1 MDSIVKI
8 EHHFERNEIKDEFRI
23 WTQLARPSLVIP
35 ENVVGI
41 CEYGFTEI
49 LNNVIDHS
57 DSNNVIIRVN
67 QDESETKFEI
77 EDDGV
82 GLFSNLCSYFN
93 FDNEIHALI
102 ELVKGKLTVA
112 PQAHSGEGL
121 FFSSKVFDQF
131 EIESGGLLVT
141 FKADDCLVK
150 SIKPRKGTLIR
161 MQISNDSK
169 ATSKEIFDKFCDKE
183 EYTFDKTRFFVSLA
197 VLEGSLISRSQAKR
211 VAARFESFSEV
222 ELNFSG
228 VDSIGQAF
236 ADELIRVWPLNH
248 PQTKLQLTNTSNAVL
263 QMINH
268 IKGRRDLPQPIS
280 DETNNGDG
288 DGFGG
293 GAAGGPPPRL
303 R

>member
-1 MDSIVKI
+1 MDNIIKI
-8 EHHFERNEIKDEFRI
+8 ERHFKRSEIKDEFRI
-23 WTQLARPSLVIP
+23 WTQFAKPSLVVP
-35 ENVVGI
+35 ENVSNI

-57 DSNNVIIRVN
+57 DSNSVIIRVN
-67 QDESETKFEI
+67 QNESEANFEI

-82 GLFSNLCSYFN
+82 GIFSKLCTYFN
-93 FDNEIHALI
+93 FDNETHALI

-121 FFSSKVFDQF
+121 FFSSKMFDQF
-131 EIESGGLLVT
+131 EIESGGLSVT

-161 MQISNDSK
+161 MQIANNST
-169 ATSKEIFDKFCDKE
+169 ATSKEVFDKFCDTE
-183 EYTFDKTRFFVSLA
+183 EYTFYKTRFFVSLA
-197 VLEGSLISRSQAKR
+197 ALEGSLISRSQAKR

-228 VDSIGQAF
+228 VEGIGQAF
-236 ADELIRVWPLNH
+236 ADELIRVWPLNN

-268 IKGRRDLPQPIS
+268 IKGRKDLPQPIY
-280 DETNNGDG
+280 DETNDGDG
-288 DGFGG
+288 DGSGG
-293 GAAGGPPPRL
+293 GSAGSPPPRL